1 MAAKD
6 SYVDVKVRL
15 SDNKQIL
22 IEMQMCKTVNFARR
36 VVYNAAHAF
45 ISQLRKGVDYDQ
57 LANVISLNIVNFTLH
72 KHRNNVVT
80 DYTFMSREDYDEYFV
95 KGIIQ
100 VLFVELPKFKKQE
113 AELFNKMD
121 KWFYFLKNVE
131 HLTSVPE
138 VLEEEAPIKE
148 AFELLNEDFLTEDES
163 KTYLERKEFLINNV
177 GFQEEVREE
186 GREEGKE
193 EQKKITAQKLLAAGI
208 DQTIIVQATGL
219 SIAQLDSINTTS

>member
-1 MAAKD
+1 
-6 SYVDVKVRL
+6 
-15 SDNKQIL
+15 
-22 IEMQMCKTVNFARR
+22 
-36 VVYNAAHAF
+36 
-45 ISQLRKGVDYDQ
+45 
-57 LANVISLNIVNFTLH
+57 
-72 KHRNNVVT
+72 
-80 DYTFMSREDYDEYFV
+80 MSREDYDEYFV

-138 VLEEEAPIKE
+138 VLEQEAPIKE

-186 GREEGKE
+186 ARIETNLA
-193 EQKKITAQKLLAAGI
+193 TAQKLLAAGI
-208 DQTIIVQATGL
+208 DQTVILQATGL
-219 SIAQLDSINTTS
+219 SIAQLENINATQTVN

>member
-1 MAAKD
+1 M
-6 SYVDVKVRL
+6 
-15 SDNKQIL
+15 
-22 IEMQMCKTVNFARR
+22 
-36 VVYNAAHAF
+36 
-45 ISQLRKGVDYDQ
+45 
-57 LANVISLNIVNFTLH
+57 
-72 KHRNNVVT
+72 VT

-138 VLEEEAPIKE
+138 VLEQEAPIKE

-186 GREEGKE
+186 ARIETNLA
-193 EQKKITAQKLLAAGI
+193 TAQKLLAAGI
-208 DQTIIVQATGL
+208 DQTVILQATGL
-219 SIAQLDSINTTS
+219 SIAQLENINATQTVN